1 MKSRKWFYP
10 VICRSS
16 RVMVKSYSM
25 PICREIV
32 KLQHVHLPW
41 NCQIAARRDIVEL
54 SNRQIT
60 AWAICREIF
69 KLQHR
74 TKDVNCT
81 FDPSPASTR
90 QTTNSSVNDFQIE
103 RRFDADFNDS
113 WIAALR
119 GFKPCQADRELKRFG
134 FNDSSIAALRG
145 FKPCQANPPRA
156 ERQIRRCKRFSDW
169 NDSPP
174 ASPRG
179 FKPCQANP
187 PRAERQIRRCKRFS
201 DWNDSPPASPCRGF
215 KPCQANHELKR
226 FGFVP
231 SACRMTILRVPND
244 KFVDVNDSQIETI
257 RLPASPRRFQQF
269 VDCRPPVPNDPVCD
283 SRVFLALEYILGD
296 VPLVSRAKL

>member
-25 PICREIV
+25 SICREIV

-74 TKDVNCT
+74 TKDLNRT
-81 FDPSPASTR
+81 FDPSAPRLHAP
-90 QTTNSSVNDFQIE
+90 NDKFVGKQFSDRTI
-103 RRFDADFNDS
+103 RRRADFNDS

-119 GFKPCQADRELKRFG
+119 GFKPCQANRELKRFG

-145 FKPCQANPPRA
+145 FKPCQILRL
-156 ERQIRRCKRFSDW
+156 KRFSDW

-174 ASPRG
+174 ASPRRG
-179 FKPCQANP
+179 LKPCQAN
-187 PRAERQIRRCKRFS
+187 R
-201 DWNDSPPASPCRGF
+201 
-215 KPCQANHELKR
+215 ELKR

-231 SACRMTILRVPND
+231 SACRTTNSSM
-244 KFVDVNDSQIETI
+244 
-257 RLPASPRRFQQF
+257 
-269 VDCRPPVPNDPVCD
+269 
-283 SRVFLALEYILGD
+283 
-296 VPLVSRAKL
+296 

>member
-1 MKSRKWFYP
+1 
-10 VICRSS
+10 
-16 RVMVKSYSM
+16 MVKSYSM
-25 PICREIV
+25 SICREIV

-119 GFKPCQADRELKRFG
+119 GFKPCQANRELKRFG
-134 FNDSSIAALRG
+134 FNDSSIAAL
-145 FKPCQANPPRA
+145 
-156 ERQIRRCKRFSDW
+156 
-169 NDSPP
+169 
-174 ASPRG
+174 RG

-257 RLPASPRRFQQF
+257 RPPASPRRFQQF

>member
-1 MKSRKWFYP
+1 MCKERKSRQLVKSRKWFYP

-25 PICREIV
+25 SICREIV

-41 NCQIAARRDIVEL
+41 NCQIAARRDIVES

-103 RRFDADFNDS
+103 RFDAAPISMIRGLPPCADSNHVRRIVSWNDS
-113 WIAALR
+113 AS
-119 GFKPCQADRELKRFG
+119 F
-134 FNDSSIAALRG
+134 
-145 FKPCQANPPRA
+145 PPRA
-156 ERQIRRCKRFSDW
+156 ERQIRRCKRFPDR

-174 ASPRG
+174 RLPAPISTIRG
-179 FKPCQANP
+179 LPP
-187 PRAERQIRRCKRFS
+187 PRAKWSCVRFS
-201 DWNDSPPASPCRGF
+201 GWGESW
-215 KPCQANHELKR
+215 KR
-226 FGFVP
+226 FG
-231 SACRMTILRVPND
+231 
-244 KFVDVNDSQIETI
+244 
-257 RLPASPRRFQQF
+257 PAPHTRIPGSVIWVIYRENVVWP
-269 VDCRPPVPNDPVCD
+269 DPVVWVI
-283 SRVFLALEYILGD
+283 SRENVVWPVFLALEYILGD
-296 VPLVSRAKL
+296 VPLVSRAKI

>member
-1 MKSRKWFYP
+1 VKSRKWFYP

-25 PICREIV
+25 SICREIV

-41 NCQIAARRDIVEL
+41 NCQIAARRDIVES

-119 GFKPCQADRELKRFG
+119 GFKPCQA
-134 FNDSSIAALRG
+134 
-145 FKPCQANPPRA
+145 NPPRA

-174 ASPRG
+174 ASPR
-179 FKPCQANP
+179 
-187 PRAERQIRRCKRFS
+187 
-201 DWNDSPPASPCRGF
+201 RGF
-215 KPCQANHELKR
+215 KPCQANRELKR

-231 SACRMTILRVPND
+231 SACRTTILRVPND

-257 RLPASPRRFQQF
+257 RPPASPRRFQQF

-296 VPLVSRAKL
+296 VPLVSRAKI

>member
-25 PICREIV
+25 SICREIV

-41 NCQIAARRDIVEL
+41 NCQIAARRDIVES
-54 SNRQIT
+54 SNCQIT

-174 ASPRG
+174 RLPAPISTIRG
-179 FKPCQANP
+179 LPP
-187 PRAERQIRRCKRFS
+187 PRAKWSCVRFS
-201 DWNDSPPASPCRGF
+201 GF
-215 KPCQANHELKR
+215 LGFRIYFRWCA
-226 FGFVP
+226 FGE
-231 SACRMTILRVPND
+231 SRQTIICFGVEWI
-244 KFVDVNDSQIETI
+244 F
-257 RLPASPRRFQQF
+257 
-269 VDCRPPVPNDPVCD
+269 
-283 SRVFLALEYILGD
+283 GD
-296 VPLVSRAKL
+296 VLLVSRAKTYYVWI

>member
-25 PICREIV
+25 SICREIV

-41 NCQIAARRDIVEL
+41 NCQIAARRDIVES

-103 RRFDADFNDS
+103 RRFDAAPISMIRGLPPCADSNHVRRIVSWNDS
-113 WIAALR
+113 AS
-119 GFKPCQADRELKRFG
+119 F
-134 FNDSSIAALRG
+134 
-145 FKPCQANPPRA
+145 PPRA

-174 ASPRG
+174 RLPAPISTIRG
-179 FKPCQANP
+179 LPP
-187 PRAERQIRRCKRFS
+187 PRAKWSCVRFS
-201 DWNDSPPASPCRGF
+201 GWGESWIEAIRPRSPHAHSRSCDLGHLPWKCGLARSCCLGHLPWKCGLARFLGF
-215 KPCQANHELKR
+215 RIYFRWCA
-226 FGFVP
+226 FG
-231 SACRMTILRVPND
+231 
-244 KFVDVNDSQIETI
+244 E
-257 RLPASPRRFQQF
+257 
-269 VDCRPPVPNDPVCD
+269 
-283 SRVFLALEYILGD
+283 SRQNIICFGVEWIFGD
-296 VPLVSRAKL
+296 VLLVSRAKTYYVWI